1 MPNWLAELRQKML
14 REEGSGTVAADGTEQ
29 TVREYV
35 GLGKLHIYL
44 DLAAMQAGDTTV
56 IRQYMKIK
64 AGGAYRKYAEETYV
78 GVQSVPLLSMVMKPS
93 KNGAM
98 LTLQQTAGV
107 NRSYDWQTLV
117 EQGG

>member
-1 MPNWLAELRQKML
+1 MPNWLAELRARML
-14 REEGSGTVAADGTEQ
+14 AEEGSGTLAADGTEQ

-44 DLAAMQAGDTTV
+44 DLAAMLAGDTSM

-64 AGGAYRKYAEETYV
+64 AGGTYRKYAEETYA
-78 GVQSVPLLSMVMKPS
+78 GVQALPLLSMVMKPS
-93 KNGAM
+93 KEGVK
-98 LTLQQTAGV
+98 LSLQQTAGV

>member
-1 MPNWLAELRQKML
+1 MPNWLAELRKRML
-14 REEGSGTVAADGTEQ
+14 REEGSGTVAADGSEQ

-44 DLAAMQAGDTTV
+44 DLAAMQAGDTTM

-64 AGGAYRKYAEETYV
+64 AGGAYRKYAEETYS
-78 GVQSVPLLSMVMKPS
+78 GVQTMPLLSIVMKPAKDGVMVS
-93 KNGAM
+93 
-98 LTLQQTAGV
+98 LQQTAGV